1 MRLVGS
7 RLLLLLFSIVLGA
20 CGGSTAPAASPG
32 QPVSIKVN
40 WTAVTGANGGLWTAV
55 AANYFKDEN
64 LTVELTHISSSS
76 RSIEALIAGDVQFG
90 YMDGRNLIESNVAGA
105 DIRAV
110 AGITNRLVFSI
121 MASQRIQ
128 SPQDLRGKKLGI
140 TRPGSSTH
148 TAALQALRGWG
159 LKPKDD
165 VALVNLSEVPNIL
178 TALVAGQVDAGV
190 VSPPTN
196 TRAKQAGFR
205 ELINL
210 AVEGPPYPS
219 VVVGARASYIAANPD
234 VVRRFV
240 KAHARGTQRFKA
252 DKAFAVNAIKTY
264 FGTVDQSVLDDTWEQ
279 FSRYLATPPYPRGIE
294 QVIEEVAADNPKAK
308 GAKPEQFINMTFVKA
323 LEDSGFFKRP

>member
-1 MRLVGS
+1 
-7 RLLLLLFSIVLGA
+7 
-20 CGGSTAPAASPG
+20 
-32 QPVSIKVN
+32 
-40 WTAVTGANGGLWTAV
+40 
-55 AANYFKDEN
+55 
-64 LTVELTHISSSS
+64 
-76 RSIEALIAGDVQFG
+76 VQFG

>member
-1 MRLVGS
+1 MRVVRS
-7 RLLLLLFSIVLGA
+7 RFLLLVFSVALAA
-20 CGGSTAPAASPG
+20 CGGSTAPAASTG

-64 LTVELTHISSSS
+64 LTVELIHISSSS
-76 RSIEALIAGDVQFG
+76 RSIEALIAGDAQFG
-90 YMDGRNLIESNVAGA
+90 YMDGRNLIESNIAGA

-110 AGITNRLVFSI
+110 TGITNRLVFSV
-121 MASQRIQ
+121 MASPKIQ
-128 SPQDLRGKKLGI
+128 SPQDLKGKKLGI

-148 TAALQALRGWG
+148 TAALQALRRWG

-196 TRAKQAGFR
+196 TRAKLAGFT

-210 AVEGPPYPS
+210 AVDGPPYPS

-240 KAHARGTQRFKA
+240 KAHARGVRRFQT
-252 DKAFAVNAIKTY
+252 DKTFAVNAIKSY
-264 FGTVDQSVLDDTWEQ
+264 LGTDDRSVLNDTWEQ
-279 FSRYLATPPYPRGIE
+279 FSRYLAMPPYSIGIE
-294 QVIEEVAADNPKAK
+294 QVIDEVAAVNPKAK
-308 GAKPEQFINMTFVKA
+308 GAKPDQFINMTFVKE
-323 LEDSGFFKRP
+323 LEDSGFFKRS